1 MSSIT
6 PPRSDS
12 FTTHQAHLKN
22 LVSHADP
29 KQYALPTEFVKR
41 PGFNTTGK
49 AIQLPVNSYAVTQTP
64 TVVVYQY
71 DVIVG
76 NGAEKRVVQ
85 AKTWASSKRMNATGP
100 EIIYDGN
107 KLAWSLKK
115 LDQIKIMIDLD
126 EENGRPPSKDGKNAF
141 RLHISMTKKV
151 DLTVIQAYLA
161 NKIQFNVNVLEAV
174 NFLDHLLRAGPSQNP
189 RLFPIKRSFFARDG
203 DRADLGGGVE
213 VFRGIYQTMRVAQG
227 GKLVVNLDVAN
238 TTFWIPQSLINTI
251 KQKNQWRDEA
261 QIAAQLKNESQR
273 RATKNYLKKLSVKAS
288 YPGNPQPNTIWKIDG
303 IAEMTPNQHMLNER
317 DQTGKDTGNKITVT
331 TYFKRKYNVN
341 LQFPQLPLIRMTKKM
356 RGEPIYFPMEFL
368 QVQPNQRY
376 GTKCSETQTANMIKF
391 AVSPPARRADA
402 INQGKSWLNWG
413 GDKFI
418 NNYGLKIDNNQMVT
432 QARILPP
439 PGIRFGKGKI
449 EQPGTKGRWDL
460 RGKQFFAGNPTELV
474 SWGIGMFTNGRVKL
488 GQAQVEK
495 FAMDFI
501 KAYRGHGGQVAN
513 GMPHIMPLNADPGQA
528 VAELHAATGKKF
540 NRRPEFLVFILQDR
554 TSHHYE
560 RIKKSCECRFG
571 VVSQCMQA
579 AQVAKG
585 NPQYYSNVL
594 MKVNAKLGGST
605 SQVAPHQTSGY
616 KGQFPAPTVFIGADV
631 SHASPGSDAASLA
644 ALTVSFDRHA
654 GRYAAG
660 VQTNGRRVEM
670 ITERNMTR
678 TLGPLLQTWM
688 SDVGGG
694 RPPQQ
699 IYYMRDGVSEGQFAQ
714 VMQDEVPHIRAVM
727 DKLAGSK
734 WTGKLTVIV
743 ASKRHHI
750 RAFPRGPDADQKG
763 NPLPGTLIEKD
774 ITMPQEFDFYLYSH
788 IALQGTS
795 RPVHYTV
802 LHDEAN
808 HPPSVIQ
815 NMIYEHCYQYMRSTT
830 SVSQHPAVYYAH
842 LASKRAVAHINVPA
856 TSGPQTGPG
865 FKQNPSG
872 SSDTP
877 RSSEVGDL
885 LQMYEA
891 GNKIKFSMWY
901 I

>member
-528 VAELHAATGKKF
+528 VAELHAATGKK
-540 NRRPEFLVFILQDR
+540 V
-554 TSHHYE
+554 
-560 RIKKSCECRFG
+560 
-571 VVSQCMQA
+571 
-579 AQVAKG
+579 
-585 NPQYYSNVL
+585 
-594 MKVNAKLGGST
+594 
-605 SQVAPHQTSGY
+605 
-616 KGQFPAPTVFIGADV
+616 
-631 SHASPGSDAASLA
+631 
-644 ALTVSFDRHA
+644 
-654 GRYAAG
+654 
-660 VQTNGRRVEM
+660 
-670 ITERNMTR
+670 
-678 TLGPLLQTWM
+678 
-688 SDVGGG
+688 
-694 RPPQQ
+694 
-699 IYYMRDGVSEGQFAQ
+699 
-714 VMQDEVPHIRAVM
+714 
-727 DKLAGSK
+727 
-734 WTGKLTVIV
+734 
-743 ASKRHHI
+743 
-750 RAFPRGPDADQKG
+750 
-763 NPLPGTLIEKD
+763 
-774 ITMPQEFDFYLYSH
+774 
-788 IALQGTS
+788 
-795 RPVHYTV
+795 
-802 LHDEAN
+802 
-808 HPPSVIQ
+808 
-815 NMIYEHCYQYMRSTT
+815 
-830 SVSQHPAVYYAH
+830 
-842 LASKRAVAHINVPA
+842 
-856 TSGPQTGPG
+856 
-865 FKQNPSG
+865 
-872 SSDTP
+872 
-877 RSSEVGDL
+877 
-885 LQMYEA
+885 
-891 GNKIKFSMWY
+891 
-901 I
+901 